1 MGKTYRIGDLSRI
14 SGVNVETIR
23 YYERI
28 GLIAPPPR
36 LPSGYRHYDD
46 RAVRRLRFIR
56 RGRELG
62 FGIDEI
68 RTLLQLAGHPEQPC
82 DQADALARD
91 HLQDVEARI
100 ADLEAMRD
108 ELSRLV
114 DCHAETVGH
123 CRLLEALDPDNDS
136 LSA

>member
-1 MGKTYRIGDLSRI
+1 MGKHFRIGDLSRI

-36 LPSGYRHYDD
+36 SPSGYRRYDD
-46 RAVRRLRFIR
+46 GAVRRLRFIR

-68 RTLLQLAGHPEQPC
+68 RTLLQLAGHPDQPC
-82 DQADALARD
+82 DQADALARA

-100 ADLEAMRD
+100 ADLKAMRD
-108 ELSRLV
+108 ELIRLA
-114 DCHAETVGH
+114 DCHAETVGN
-123 CRLLEALDPDNDS
+123 CRLLEALDTGEY
-136 LSA
+136 